1 MYLKNIKQTTSRL
14 LKSNYYRN
22 AFTLISG
29 SVIAQLFL
37 FGITPVL
44 SRIFTPE
51 DFGLYA
57 SFLAVVGI
65 LSILATFRY
74 ELAILLPEK
83 SREAMHVFIL
93 ATIISVI
100 FSLFIFLFVLLIKN
114 FEWIREVT
122 KINST
127 VILIFIPLGI
137 FLYDLTKTSSYLAN
151 RNKNYNWLSY
161 GRIFGSVV
169 TGVLSVLFG
178 GLGWAATGLVFAKI
192 IGWVAEAMAFLFPSR
207 KSMLKAIPETNLKHL
222 KTIAAR
228 YRNFPKY
235 STPEGLLN
243 TGFKQMPILLL
254 TAWFSIEMAG
264 FYSLAFMLLS
274 KPLGMVS
281 AAFGQVFFQQGAA
294 LEKSDQS
301 ALRKL
306 FKNNLKFLFY
316 LAFIPCIIIAVF
328 APVLFTF
335 ILGDQ
340 WQMTGI
346 FVRWLMPFSFITFLK
361 GPFSAMV
368 DIKNKIGHNVFF
380 EIGFFIISVLAFYFG
395 HLWNDALLGVKIFS
409 FGCTFLGLFQL
420 RWFYSLTNVKSN
432 WG

>member
-100 FSLFIFLFVLLIKN
+100 FSLFIFLFVPLIKN

-207 KSMLKAIPETNLKHL
+207 KSMLKAIP
-222 KTIAAR
+222 
-228 YRNFPKY
+228 
-235 STPEGLLN
+235 
-243 TGFKQMPILLL
+243 
-254 TAWFSIEMAG
+254 
-264 FYSLAFMLLS
+264 
-274 KPLGMVS
+274 
-281 AAFGQVFFQQGAA
+281 
-294 LEKSDQS
+294 
-301 ALRKL
+301 
-306 FKNNLKFLFY
+306 
-316 LAFIPCIIIAVF
+316 
-328 APVLFTF
+328 
-335 ILGDQ
+335 
-340 WQMTGI
+340 
-346 FVRWLMPFSFITFLK
+346 
-361 GPFSAMV
+361 
-368 DIKNKIGHNVFF
+368 
-380 EIGFFIISVLAFYFG
+380 
-395 HLWNDALLGVKIFS
+395 
-409 FGCTFLGLFQL
+409 
-420 RWFYSLTNVKSN
+420 
-432 WG
+432 